1 MSVIS
6 VRKIPFSKIVLPS
19 SSAITKDN
27 STALLNDGQSATEI
41 FNKLIAIMNADLQER
56 LSQRAE
62 STQQQ
67 AQDAQEGAPT
77 GWEFEFEVTFE
88 EQRWVFDKPTVA
100 MRTQTWSF
108 DWPELHGKEASFDI
122 PDTLEWRNERK
133 YIGDFFQCR
142 SWTDCGWYPVYID
155 VPVAVMRTKRVIFT
169 VPEVISQRKEFKW
182 DVPEFY
188 NEQVIWYVKIPEFK
202 LIHAAATY
210 AEETQK
216 KVEELENQTNEG
228 IKQDIRDI
236 RNIYKDKLL
245 LAATAVA
252 TETREKM
259 TQEYNINLSLFNGA
273 IEGMQAQIL
282 VLPETERGKY
292 QENLDSWIKNRQ
304 DFIDQYL
311 QFMQNIDAEIQS
323 MVQKVLD
330 SLGTAAGL

>member
-19 SSAITKDN
+19 SS
-27 STALLNDGQSATEI
+27 SRALLKEDQSPTEL
-41 FNKLIAIMNADLQER
+41 FNQLIATMNADLQER
-56 LSQRAE
+56 LSQRAAT
-62 STQQQ
+62 TQKQ
-67 AQDAQEGAPT
+67 ANDLQEGAPT
-77 GWEFEFEVTFE
+77 GWKFKFEVTSE

-108 DWPELHGKEASFDI
+108 DWPELRGKEASFDI

-142 SWTDCGWYPVYID
+142 SLTDCGLYPAYMDI
-155 VPVAVMRTKRVIFT
+155 PVAVMRTKRVIFT

-188 NEQVIWYVKIPEFK
+188 NEQVVWYVKIPQFK
-202 LIHAAATY
+202 LIYAAATY
-210 AEETQK
+210 AEEAQK
-216 KVEELENQTNEG
+216 KADELENQANEG
-228 IKQDIRDI
+228 IKQDIRDL
-236 RNIYKDKLL
+236 RNIYKDKLF

-252 TETREKM
+252 TEIREKM
-259 TQEYNINLSLFNGA
+259 TQEYNVNLSLFNGA
-273 IEGMQAQIL
+273 IEGIQAQIL
-282 VLPETERGKY
+282 ALPETERGKY
-292 QENLDSWIKNRQ
+292 QENLDAWIKNRQ